1 MTAVQILFLGVGM
14 AAVLSAMLVVTVRNL
29 IHAALWLV
37 VTLFSV
43 AITFVLLDAGFLAT
57 VQVVL
62 YIGAIAILIIFAIM
76 LTRRVMMADSGPQT
90 HTNWWLGALLT
101 LLLFA
106 AVIWLIWQT
115 NWPQLPEADL
125 SGVMTTLGHSLVDPE
140 KYVLPFEVASIML
153 LAALIGAVAIAWP
166 GKNRS

>member
-1 MTAVQILFLGVGM
+1 MTAVQILFLGVGI

-62 YIGAIAILIIFAIM
+62 YIGAIAILIIFGIM
-76 LTRRVMMADSGPQT
+76 LTRRVMMSDVGPQV
-90 HTNWWLGALLT
+90 NSSWWLGALLSI
-101 LLLFA
+101 LLFA
-106 AVIWLIWQT
+106 TVTWVVLQM
-115 NWPQLPEADL
+115 NWPSLPTTDL
-125 SGVMTTLGHSLVDPE
+125 SMTLNELGHSLVDPD
-140 KYVLPFEVASIML
+140 KYVLPFELASIML
-153 LAALIGAVAIAWP
+153 IVALIGAIAIAWP
-166 GKNRS
+166 GKESQ

>member
-1 MTAVQILFLGVGM
+1 MTAVQILFLGVGI

-62 YIGAIAILIIFAIM
+62 YIGAIAILIIFGIM
-76 LTRRVMMADSGPQT
+76 LTRRVMMSDVGPQV
-90 HTNWWLGALLT
+90 NASWWLGALLSI
-101 LLLFA
+101 LLFA
-106 AVIWLIWQT
+106 TVTWVVLQMD
-115 NWPQLPEADL
+115 WPSLPTTDL
-125 SGVMTTLGHSLVDPE
+125 SMTLNELGHSLVDPD
-140 KYVLPFEVASIML
+140 KYVLPFELASIML
-153 LAALIGAVAIAWP
+153 IVALIGAIAIAWP
-166 GKNRS
+166 GKESQ